1 MRQTAMSQ
9 LWHCI
14 CIMIKHTPRGKVAF
28 MRPYANT
35 IVGPSASR
43 TETSPT
49 EVVEV
54 SLLLSRH
61 QISQL
66 AQQAQRCGLTSAQF
80 LRQYISTLCQSCVE
94 PA

>member
-1 MRQTAMSQ
+1 
-9 LWHCI
+9 
-14 CIMIKHTPRGKVAF
+14 
-28 MRPYANT
+28 MRPYANPLS
-35 IVGPSASR
+35 GPSSGR
-43 TETSPT
+43 TDSSPT

-54 SLLLSRH
+54 SLLLSRA

-80 LRQYISTLCQSCVE
+80 LRQYISTLCQNMAE